1 MNILITGASSGIGK
15 ACAELLAGQGNQV
28 FALARRFSTGHERR
42 IGNGLLHEVHCDVT
56 SDALCAEA
64 VEYMRSHAKTIDA
77 LVCCAGTGI
86 AGAVEDTSVE
96 ELEAQLRVNLY
107 AVQRM
112 LALVLPVMR
121 DQRSGKII
129 LIGSVAAVYAIP
141 YQGMYSVSKF
151 ALEGL
156 CGALRNEVRP
166 FGIRCCTVLPGD
178 TRTAFTGSRGYT
190 KRTAENEAYR
200 DAFCRAVHSMVKSE
214 LNGKEPVTVARAVA
228 KALKRRNPPPR
239 IVVGWEYKLLCS
251 AGRLIPNRLISWAL
265 YRMYCKSRC
274 KGSALWSFERDVQG
288 KNND

>member
-28 FALARRFSTGHERR
+28 FALARRFSTGRERK
-42 IGNGLLHEVHCDVT
+42 IGNGLLREVHCDVT

-64 VEYMRSHAKTIDA
+64 VEYMRAHAETIDA

-96 ELEAQLRVNLY
+96 EMEAQLQVNLY

-112 LALVLPVMR
+112 LNLALPIMR
-121 DQRSGKII
+121 EQRSGKIV

-156 CGALRNEVRP
+156 CARCAMRCVPLVFAAVRC
-166 FGIRCCTVLPGD
+166 FRGIRERLLQAAVFIRNVQLKM
-178 TRTAFTGSRGYT
+178 
-190 KRTAENEAYR
+190 KRIAMR
-200 DAFCRAVHSMVKSE
+200 SAVRS
-214 LNGKEPVTVARAVA
+214 
-228 KALKRRNPPPR
+228 
-239 IVVGWEYKLLCS
+239 I
-251 AGRLIPNRLISWAL
+251 
-265 YRMYCKSRC
+265 
-274 KGSALWSFERDVQG
+274 LW
-288 KNND
+288 